1 MLVLI
6 QNIGA
11 FALALLNK
19 TNRKAPHDIKYVKKI
34 EFKSV
39 GCVYKFSL

>member
-1 MLVLI
+1 MLI

-19 TNRKAPHDIKYVKKI
+19 TNRKAPHDIKYVKK
-34 EFKSV
+34 
-39 GCVYKFSL
+39 